1 MVVSGLEMNDPEFVL
16 VGFWF
21 PALISADCRG
31 EMRWFAAGLIQKKKI
46 AWNLMTFV
54 PCKPVIMKK
63 NYQQLSHISFVT
75 SPVSST

>member
-31 EMRWFAAGLIQKKKI
+31 EMRWFAAGPIQKKKSVEFDDFYS
-46 AWNLMTFV
+46 L
-54 PCKPVIMKK
+54 
-63 NYQQLSHISFVT
+63 
-75 SPVSST
+75 